1 MINIEEILKTNNV
14 TVTDEQKA
22 AINKAVAE
30 NYKTINEFE
39 KRVSKLEAER
49 NGYKEQ
55 LDTATE
61 TLKGFDGIK
70 PEELQAEVEKYKKK
84 AEEQEETFK
93 KELENRDFSDALDKA
108 IGDYKFSSEYAKKSV
123 MEEIKAA
130 GLKLVDGKIIG
141 LNDMIETIKGK
152 DASAFVD
159 EAKEKLEQG
168 KAKFTKQTQQSK
180 DGTKISMSELMKMKN
195 ENPDMDITQYM
206 N

>member
-22 AINKAVAE
+22 AINKAVSE

-93 KELENRDFSDALDKA
+93 KELEKRDFSDALDKA

-159 EAKEKLEQG
+159 EAKDKLEQN

-180 DGTKISMSELMKMKN
+180 DGTRISMSELMKMKN